1 MTIVSGDPGQIQR
14 VNELVLGQP
23 INRFA
28 GLSLRRQE
36 PGKAIARF
44 SVEGNALTTGGTL
57 HAGLLYGL
65 MDATSFL
72 ALVTVL
78 KPEELATTHDF
89 HVSVMRPVSKGE
101 EVELRAEVIRRGV
114 NVAFIRCDAWRLA
127 PTGEQLAASASVT
140 KSLSVPGD

>member
-1 MTIVSGDPGQIQR
+1 MTIVAGDPGQIQR
-14 VNELVLGQP
+14 VNEIVLGHP
-23 INRFA
+23 FHRFA

-44 SVEGNALTTGGTL
+44 NVEGNALTMGGSL
-57 HAGLLYGL
+57 HAGVLYGM

-78 KPEELATTHDF
+78 KPEEMAATHDI
-89 HVSVMRPVSKGE
+89 HVSLMRPVSKGE

-114 NVAFIRCDAWRLA
+114 NIAFIRCDAWRLA
-127 PTGEQLAASASVT
+127 ATGEQLVATATVT
-140 KSLSVPGD
+140 KSLSVQS